1 MARGGHRLAQAA
13 RLIVAAAAIPLAAF
27 AMHDA
32 MAAFWRQ
39 HVGSTVPPFLA
50 GNAAIGVARA
60 ERHVDDRGWFT
71 ANAGTIRRNA
81 RRALRHSPL
90 DAVAMRQLAMLADL
104 ERPEAALPLVRI
116 AERISRR
123 DLLTQLYLIDVEAR
137 AGNIG
142 QVLRHYDRALLVR
155 PQTRTALFKPLAS
168 ALELPEARVAMRPFA
183 SRKWFRDFVSG
194 AGTHGASPAAT
205 IALLEDVRGHMPRA
219 AYEDLATLLLGKLVA
234 EGHLAEASQL
244 ASQVQGNRH
253 NALGTFAFSEETVDR
268 RLGPFAW
275 VLQNDEATEAELHG
289 TDELRIAIQP
299 ARSSLAAERVTVF
312 PPGEYELLQE
322 LTYDAATPR
331 ATLSWEVRCGGN
343 ETPLWKQRLPAAPGR
358 VIYRALIAI
367 PDNCS
372 GQTWRIFASADETQ
386 FPSIAQV
393 GGLRLIEPVAGEP
406 RP

>member
-1 MARGGHRLAQAA
+1 MARAGHRLAQAA
-13 RLIVAAAAIPLAAF
+13 RLIAAVAAIPLAAF

-39 HVGSTVPPFLA
+39 HAGSTVPPFLA
-50 GNAAIGVARA
+50 GNAAIEVAQA

-71 ANAGTIRRNA
+71 ANAAAIRRNA
-81 RRALRHSPL
+81 RAALRQSPL
-90 DAVAMRQLAMLADL
+90 DAVAVRQLAMLADL

-116 AERISRR
+116 AQRISRR
-123 DLLTQLYLIDVEAR
+123 DLMTQLYLIDVEAR
-137 AGNIG
+137 AGNIDEA
-142 QVLRHYDRALLVR
+142 LRHYDRALLVH
-155 PQTRTALFKPLAS
+155 PQTRTALFKPLAN
-168 ALELPEARVAMRPFA
+168 ALDLPEARLAMRPFA
-183 SRKWFRDFVSG
+183 KRQWFRDFVSG
-194 AGTHGASPAAT
+194 AGTHGASPGAT
-205 IALLEDVRGHMPRA
+205 IALLEDVRGHMPRT

-244 ASQVQGNRH
+244 ASQVQGNRY

-289 TDELRIAIQP
+289 ADELRIAIQP

-372 GQTWRIFASADETQ
+372 GQTWRILASADETQ

-393 GGLRLIEPVAGEP
+393 GGLRLVERRAGEP